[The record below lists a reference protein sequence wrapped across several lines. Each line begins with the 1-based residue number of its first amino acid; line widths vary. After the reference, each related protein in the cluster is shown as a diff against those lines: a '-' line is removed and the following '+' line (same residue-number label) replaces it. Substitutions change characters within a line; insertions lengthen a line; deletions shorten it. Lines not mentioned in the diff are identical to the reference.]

1 MGAQEKIKVKWELAD
16 KPGSVVAQKE
26 PGQSFIW
33 VIRRRRP
40 QATYPGTARTTHY
53 VPLFGLAPSGVYPAM
68 PVTRHAVRSYR
79 TISPLPASRR
89 YIFCGTSRGFTPPR
103 RYLALCPAEPGLSSL
118 HSHQRCKHSAT
129 AWPTPDANITGY
141 AHPRHHQNA

>member
-1 MGAQEKIKVKWELAD
+1 MKKSERQKKKRELAD

-33 VIRRRRP
+33 VIRRRIP

-79 TISPLPASRR
+79 TISPLPADESAGGIFSVALAVGSRLPV
-89 YIFCGTSRGFTPPR
+89 ITWHSVLWSPDFPP
-103 RYLALCPAEPGLSSL
+103 CT
-118 HSHQRCKHSAT
+118 HIK
-129 AWPTPDANITGY
+129 DANTARLPGQLPALI
-141 AHPRHHQNA
+141 